1 MTNLEQQ
8 GRAAKEAARVLAV
21 ASSAQKDAALE
32 AIAQALEARQAELL
46 AANAR
51 DLSAAKE
58 NGMRPALLDRLS
70 LDEGRIAGIVEGVRQ
85 VKALPDPIGAVTK
98 MDTRPNGL
106 MIGKR
111 RVLSL
116 IHISEP
122 TRPY

>member
-46 AANAR
+46 AANER

-58 NGMRPALLDRLS
+58 NGMRPCWT
-70 LDEGRIAGIVEGVRQ
+70 V
-85 VKALPDPIGAVTK
+85 
-98 MDTRPNGL
+98 
-106 MIGKR
+106 
-111 RVLSL
+111 
-116 IHISEP
+116 
-122 TRPY
+122 

>member
-58 NGMRPALLDRLS
+58 NGMRPALL
-70 LDEGRIAGIVEGVRQ
+70 VPPCWTV
-85 VKALPDPIGAVTK
+85 
-98 MDTRPNGL
+98 
-106 MIGKR
+106 
-111 RVLSL
+111 
-116 IHISEP
+116 
-122 TRPY
+122 